1 MGFEPTFAKSENGF
15 QDRHHRPLGH
25 PSITQVKSIRKE
37 TASSQKAIQNKYPNV
52 TRFSNSV
59 LTFSMP
65 MLLQALR
72 IIDANLNR
80 SSEGLRLLEDVARFI
95 LNDATLSQQLKAI
108 RHDLAEETKSLGV
121 KLLSHRDSE
130 HDVGANL
137 TLTSQLKGEAQ
148 RDLPGV
154 ITANAKR
161 VEESLRVIEE
171 LAKLPQISPMLNP
184 AKFEQA
190 RFTLYTLEQRLT
202 SRILRQDKV
211 KQLAG
216 IYVILDRQALAGR
229 DEITIGEQVIQGG
242 AKVIQLRD
250 KQASKAELLP
260 IAKNLKGL
268 CDKYGILFIIND
280 YLDLALAVDADGL
293 HIGQKDLP
301 LPIVRHTLPIDKI
314 VGCSVTTVSQAIK
327 AQSEG
332 ADYIA
337 VGSVFPTKTKG
348 NAVVVGVAGLKQIR
362 QAVTSPLVAIGGI
375 NEDNISQV
383 MAAGADSAAVISA
396 VLGQEDVKKAVQQL
410 LAGIDL
416 AGRKC
421 QN

>member
-1 MGFEPTFAKSENGF
+1 M
-15 QDRHHRPLGH
+15 
-25 PSITQVKSIRKE
+25 
-37 TASSQKAIQNKYPNV
+37 
-52 TRFSNSV
+52 
-59 LTFSMP
+59 SMA
-65 MLLQALR
+65 LQPLR

-80 SSEGLRLLEDVARFI
+80 SSEGLRILEDVARFI
-95 LNDATLSQQLKAI
+95 LNDAPLSQQLKTI

-130 HDVGANL
+130 RDVGANL
-137 TLTSQLKGEAQ
+137 TPTSQLKRETQ

-154 ITANAKR
+154 IAANAKR

-171 LAKLPQISPMLNP
+171 LAKFPQISPMLNS

-202 SRILRQDKV
+202 SRILRQDKI

-229 DEITIGEQVIQGG
+229 DEIIIGEQVIQGG
-242 AKVIQLRD
+242 ARIIQLRD
-250 KQASKAELLP
+250 KQASKSELLP
-260 IAKNLKGL
+260 IAQKLKGL
-268 CDKYGILFIIND
+268 CNKYGVLFIIND

-301 LPIVRHTLPIDKI
+301 LPIIRRTLPIDKI
-314 VGCSVTTVSQAIK
+314 VGCSVTTASQAVK

-337 VGSVFPTKTKG
+337 VGSVFPTNTKET
-348 NAVVVGVAGLKQIR
+348 AVVVGVAGLRQVR
-362 QAVTSPLVAIGGI
+362 QAVSSPLVAIGGI

-383 MAAGADSAAVISA
+383 MVAGADSAAVISA
-396 VLGQEDVKKAVQQL
+396 VLGQEDVKVAVRQL
-410 LAGIDL
+410 VAGIDL
-416 AGRKC
+416 AGRKS